1 MALETLDDV
10 LLHEMSDL
18 LSAEQQF
25 SKALQKVAK
34 AADSEEVKTL
44 AEEHLEETKGQ
55 IETLKEA
62 FKELGAKPEKMVC
75 KGAQGICEENDST
88 LKEEKPK
95 GAIKDVALIS
105 GSMRIEHYEIAG
117 YTSAIAV
124 ARELGQKQVVKLL
137 QQNLKQ
143 EKETAKKLEAAG
155 KVFNGSANS

>member
-34 AADSEEVKTL
+34 NADGEEVKNL
-44 AEEHLEETKGQ
+44 AEEHLTQTQGQ
-55 IETLKEA
+55 IENLKEA
-62 FKELGAKPEKMVC
+62 FKALGKKPEKMVC

-95 GAIKDVALIS
+95 GVIKDVALVS

-117 YTSAIAV
+117 YNSAIAV
-124 ARELGQKQVVKLL
+124 AKSLGQKQVVTLL

-143 EKETAKKLEAAG
+143 EKETAKKLEAAAKTLLAAG
-155 KVFNGSANS
+155 NA